1 MALQRAV
8 LLASLLVEVASRSSG
23 SAVSTRHVARGLFSQ
38 GLSLPPLGATLVPAP
53 EMLTVPTVRVR
64 GACASGRAA
73 DAQPHPRHR
82 LHSAC

>member
-23 SAVSTRHVARGLFSQ
+23 SAVSTQHVARGLFTQ
-38 GLSLPPLGATLVPAP
+38 GLALPPLGATLVPAP
-53 EMLTVPTVRVR
+53 EMLAVPTARVR

-73 DAQPHPRHR
+73 DAQPRPWHP